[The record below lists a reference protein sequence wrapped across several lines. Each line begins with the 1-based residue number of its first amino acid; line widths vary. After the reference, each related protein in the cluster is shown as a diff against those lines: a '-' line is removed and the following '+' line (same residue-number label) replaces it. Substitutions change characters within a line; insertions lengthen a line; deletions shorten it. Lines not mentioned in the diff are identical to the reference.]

1 MILIIIAL
9 AIVLYCTE
17 IWSLRNAMTG
27 IRYRSDCSKI
37 LVEPDTEFDLISTI
51 SNRSRRFVPFIRLEE
66 MLPSESDVHMKNAVL
81 RRTHTQEL
89 RLVSSAY
96 LMPKS
101 SLERRICLS
110 LPARGRYLFQGANLR
125 VGDFLGLSETGESF
139 SSMNEIVV
147 YPKAVPRP
155 DVNDMLGGFLG
166 EISAR
171 RYILEDPVLAVGTRE
186 YTGREPMKNISWSHS
201 ARVGKLM
208 VRQFDYTIEPSV
220 SVLLDMNTFQA
231 TDNTDK
237 LIESCFSLARSVCMI
252 LEEKGIR
259 YDFIT
264 NATTANAIS
273 RWSYMAEGL
282 GGRHYYA
289 ILEGLGRASRR
300 SVESFG
306 ATINRII
313 GKQEQNKATI
323 IITPD
328 RASEKQRLAARL
340 QNQNG
345 GKTIFLY
352 GEDVNS

>member
-9 AIVLYCTE
+9 AIVIYCTE
-17 IWSLRNAMTG
+17 MWSIRNAMTG
-27 IRYRSDCSKI
+27 IKYQSDCSKI
-37 LVEPDTEFDLISTI
+37 LVEPDAEFNLVSTV
-51 SNRSRRFVPFIRLEE
+51 SNRSRRFVPFIRIEE
-66 MLPSESDVHMKNAVL
+66 MLPPESKVHVDRVVL
-81 RRTHTQEL
+81 RQTHTRQL
-89 RLVSSAY
+89 RLLSSTY

-101 SLERRICLS
+101 SLERSVRLS
-110 LPARGRYLFQGANLR
+110 IPARGTYLFQGANLR
-125 VGDFLGLSETGESF
+125 VGDFLGISETGEYFASL
-139 SSMNEIVV
+139 NEVVV

-155 DVNDMLGGFLG
+155 DINDMLGGFLG

-171 RYILEDPVLAVGTRE
+171 RFILEDPVLSVGTRE
-186 YTGREPMKNISWSHS
+186 YTGREPMKNIAWNHS
-201 ARVGKLM
+201 ARLGRLM

-220 SVLLDMNTFQA
+220 SVVLDMNAQQTA
-231 TDNTDK
+231 RDPDA
-237 LIESCFSLARSVCMI
+237 LIENCFSLARSVCMI

-300 SVESFG
+300 SIESFG
-306 ATINRII
+306 ATITRII
-313 GKQEQNKATI
+313 GKQEHNKASI

-328 RASEKQRLAARL
+328 RDSGKQRFMEKL
-340 QNQNG
+340 QSQNG
-345 GKTIFLY
+345 GNAILLY
-352 GEDVNS
+352 GEDVAS

>member
-9 AIVLYCTE
+9 ILVLYCTE
-17 IWSLRNAMTG
+17 LWSIRNAMTG
-27 IRYRSDCSKI
+27 IRYRSNCSKI
-37 LVEPDTEFDLISTI
+37 LVEPDAEFDLISTI
-51 SNRSRRFVPFIRLEE
+51 SNRSRRFVPFIGLEE
-66 MLPSESDVHMKNAVL
+66 ILPSEATVHMENAVL
-81 RRTHTQEL
+81 RRTHTLEL
-89 RLVSSAY
+89 RLISSAY

-101 SLERRICLS
+101 SLERRVSLS
-110 LPARGRYLFQGANLR
+110 LPARGKYLFLGANLR
-125 VGDFLGLSETGESF
+125 IGDFLGLRESGESF

-147 YPKAVPRP
+147 YPKVVPKP

-171 RYILEDPVLAVGTRE
+171 RYILEDPVLAIGARE
-186 YTGREPMKNISWSHS
+186 YTGREPMKNISWNHS
-201 ARVGKLM
+201 ARLGRLM

-220 SVLLDMNTFQA
+220 SVMLDINA
-231 TDNTDK
+231 SPEAENASE

-252 LEEKGIR
+252 LEEKSIR

-273 RWSYMAEGL
+273 RWSYMAEGQ
-282 GGRHYYA
+282 GSRHYYA
-289 ILEGLGRASRR
+289 ILEGLGRASLRAF
-300 SVESFG
+300 ESFSS
-306 ATINRII
+306 TITRIV

-328 RASEKQRLAARL
+328 RNAEKRRLADRL

-345 GKTIFLY
+345 GKAVFLY
-352 GEDVNS
+352 GEDVAT